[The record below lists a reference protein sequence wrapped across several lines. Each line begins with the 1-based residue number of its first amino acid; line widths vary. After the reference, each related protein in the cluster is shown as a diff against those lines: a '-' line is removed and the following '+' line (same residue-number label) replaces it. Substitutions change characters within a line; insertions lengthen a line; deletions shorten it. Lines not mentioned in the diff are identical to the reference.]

1 MTVYADS
8 SVRKIST
15 EEIMFNFIKATLF
28 LFLFSCLLSPAFADE
43 QRQGTEHDGPME
55 HYAIHLD
62 EVIVSTPMQD
72 TIASSATPVTV
83 LHGDNLRMKAGGTI
97 GETLQ
102 NELGVHG
109 QAFGPGVGLPVIRGQ
124 DGPRV
129 RVMSNGLGNNDASQN
144 SPDHASIAVPL
155 NAERIEILRGPATL
169 LYGSGAIGG
178 VVNVIDNRIPEKVP
192 DQLVGGSLE
201 QKYNTVSNNR
211 QTAFKVEG
219 GKSKLAYHFD
229 GYFQKSDDLEVGGDA
244 IDVTR
249 ANVSQP
255 SLDVG
260 DNTSGFV
267 KNTEA
272 DNLSLTAGGSFV
284 GDSGFFGFSA
294 NVVDMEYQIPVR
306 GEVGGEESN
315 IEMEQRKLDFKGG
328 LNNLNGFFSKM
339 DAKLS
344 FTDYEHTE
352 ALEALF
358 QNDTFEGRVDA
369 THKPVLG
376 MNGVMGFQIVSSLF
390 RAQEIGADFIN
401 PRTRTNSYAV
411 FAQESFDLGSNNVG
425 QFGLRLEQDFV
436 DSEIRANAY
445 RSFTP
450 VSLSVSDL
458 WTIDD
463 EKSIS
468 LAITRSQRAPIT
480 NELYFEGDHE
490 ATATFQKGNPN
501 LNMETSYN
509 IDMGYKLNSKKVAF
523 ELNLFHNWVND
534 YIYSA
539 RTGGTGGAENNPEVL
554 YEQAAATFMGYEAQ
568 LVYHIWEENS
578 QDVDLTLFSDY
589 TRGKL
594 YNNGDIPRIPPLRL
608 GFQLDHRNGNWKSNL
623 RLTRALSQGHSGVN
637 EADTPG
643 YNLLNLN
650 THYHIEDFK
659 KADMVVYA
667 KGNNLLNE
675 NIRNSA
681 SFLRNFQPEG
691 GIGAELGIRI
701 SY

>member
-1 MTVYADS
+1 
-8 SVRKIST
+8 
-15 EEIMFNFIKATLF
+15 
-28 LFLFSCLLSPAFADE
+28 
-43 QRQGTEHDGPME
+43 ME

-192 DQLVGGSLE
+192 DQLVSLE

-211 QTAFKVEG
+211 QTAFKFDG
-219 GKSKLAYHFD
+219 GKSKFAYHFD

-369 THKPVLG
+369 THKPIFG
-376 MNGVMGFQIVSSLF
+376 MDGVMGFQMISSLF
-390 RAQEIGADFIN
+390 SANEIGGEYIN
-401 PRTRTNSYAV
+401 PKTRTNSYAV
-411 FAQESFDLGSNNVG
+411 FAQESFDLGHNNVG

-436 DSEIRANAY
+436 DSEI
-445 RSFTP
+445 TC
-450 VSLSVSDL
+450 
-458 WTIDD
+458 
-463 EKSIS
+463 
-468 LAITRSQRAPIT
+468 
-480 NELYFEGDHE
+480 
-490 ATATFQKGNPN
+490 
-501 LNMETSYN
+501 
-509 IDMGYKLNSKKVAF
+509 
-523 ELNLFHNWVND
+523 
-534 YIYSA
+534 
-539 RTGGTGGAENNPEVL
+539 
-554 YEQAAATFMGYEAQ
+554 
-568 LVYHIWEENS
+568 
-578 QDVDLTLFSDY
+578 
-589 TRGKL
+589 
-594 YNNGDIPRIPPLRL
+594 
-608 GFQLDHRNGNWKSNL
+608 
-623 RLTRALSQGHSGVN
+623 
-637 EADTPG
+637 
-643 YNLLNLN
+643 
-650 THYHIEDFK
+650 
-659 KADMVVYA
+659 
-667 KGNNLLNE
+667 
-675 NIRNSA
+675 
-681 SFLRNFQPEG
+681 
-691 GIGAELGIRI
+691 
-701 SY
+701 

>member
-1 MTVYADS
+1 MYRFPYICIIAFLVFSGIPIS
-8 SVRKIST
+8 S
-15 EEIMFNFIKATLF
+15 
-28 LFLFSCLLSPAFADE
+28 AFALDYE
-43 QRQGTEHDGPME
+43 KESGGPKE
-55 HYAIHLD
+55 HYATHLD

-211 QTAFKVEG
+211 QTAFKVDG
-219 GKSKLAYHFD
+219 GKNKFAYHFD

-249 ANVSQP
+249 ANYSQP
-255 SLDVG
+255 SLDIG

-284 GDSGFFGFSA
+284 SDSGFFGFSA

-315 IEMEQRKLDFKGG
+315 IEMEQTKVDFKGG
-328 LNNLNGFFSKM
+328 LKNLDGFFSKVN
-339 DAKLS
+339 AKLS

-358 QNDTFEGRVDA
+358 QNDTFEGRMDA
-369 THKPVLG
+369 THKPIFG
-376 MNGVMGFQIVSSLF
+376 MDGVMGFQVTHSLF
-390 RAQEIGADFIN
+390 SAREGDLNLTPQAGDYIN
-401 PRTRTNSYAV
+401 PETRTNSYAV

-425 QFGLRLEQDFV
+425 QFGLRIEHDIIDPLN
-436 DSEIRANAY
+436 SSY
-445 RSFTP
+445 RDNHYTP

-458 WTIDD
+458 WTIDN

-468 LAITRSQRAPIT
+468 LAITRSQRAPIA

-490 ATATFQKGNPN
+490 ATATYQKGNPN

-523 ELNLFHNWVND
+523 EFNLFHNWAND

-539 RTGGTGGAENNPEVL
+539 RTGGTGGDENNPEVL
-554 YEQAAATFMGYEAQ
+554 YEQTAATFMGYEAQ
-568 LVYHIWEENS
+568 LVYHIGEVNS

-594 YNNGDIPRIPPLRL
+594 DNNGDVPRIPPLRL

-659 KADMVVYA
+659 KADMVIYA

>member
-8 SVRKIST
+8 FVRKIST
-15 EEIMFNFIKATLF
+15 EIIMFNFIKATLF
-28 LFLFSCLLSPAFADE
+28 LFGCLLSPAFADE

-55 HYAIHLD
+55 HYAVHLD

-129 RVMSNGLGNNDASQN
+129 RVMSNGLGANDASQN
-144 SPDHASIAVPL
+144 SPDHASIVVPL

-178 VVNVIDNRIPEKVP
+178 VVNVIDNRIPEKVTE
-192 DQLVGGSLE
+192 QIVLE

-211 QTAFKVEG
+211 QTAFKVDG
-219 GKSKLAYHFD
+219 GKSKFAYHFD

-284 GDSGFFGFSA
+284 GDFGFFGFSA
-294 NVVDMEYQIPVR
+294 NVVDMEYQIPPR

-328 LNNLNGFFSKM
+328 LNNLDGFFSKVN
-339 DAKLS
+339 AKLS

-358 QNDTFEGRVDA
+358 QNDTFEGRMDA
-369 THKPVLG
+369 RHKPIFG
-376 MNGVMGFQIVSSLF
+376 MDGVMGFQMTHSLF
-390 RAQEIGADFIN
+390 SANEIGGDYIN
-401 PRTRTNSYAV
+401 PKTRTNSYAAFV
-411 FAQESFDLGSNNVG
+411 QESFDLGANNVG
-425 QFGLRLEQDFV
+425 QFGLRIEHDIIDTSL
-436 DSEIRANAY
+436 RTNPY
-445 RSFTP
+445 PHFTP

-468 LAITRSQRAPIT
+468 LAITRSQRAPIA

-490 ATATFQKGNPN
+490 ATATFQKGNSN

-534 YIYSA
+534 YIFSA
-539 RTGGTGGAENNPEVL
+539 RTGGTGGEENNPEVL

-568 LVYHIWEENS
+568 LVYHVWKDNS

-594 YNNGDIPRIPPLRL
+594 YNNGDVPRIPPLRW
-608 GFQLDHRNGNWKSNL
+608 GFQFDHRNGNWKSNL
-623 RLTRALSQGHSGVN
+623 RLTRAERQGHSGVN
-637 EADTPG
+637 EADTPS

>member
-1 MTVYADS
+1 ML
-8 SVRKIST
+8 
-15 EEIMFNFIKATLF
+15 NFIKATLF
-28 LFLFSCLLSPAFADE
+28 LFLFSSLLSPAFADE

-55 HYAIHLD
+55 HYAVHLD

-83 LHGDNLRMKAGGTI
+83 LHDDNLRMKAGGTI

-129 RVMSNGLGNNDASQN
+129 RVMSNGLGANDASQN
-144 SPDHASIAVPL
+144 SPDHASIVVPL

-219 GKSKLAYHFD
+219 GKSNLAYHYD

-284 GDSGFFGFSA
+284 SDSGFFGFSA

-315 IEMEQRKLDFKGG
+315 IEMEQTK
-328 LNNLNGFFSKM
+328 
-339 DAKLS
+339 
-344 FTDYEHTE
+344 
-352 ALEALF
+352 
-358 QNDTFEGRVDA
+358 V
-369 THKPVLG
+369 
-376 MNGVMGFQIVSSLF
+376 
-390 RAQEIGADFIN
+390 
-401 PRTRTNSYAV
+401 V
-411 FAQESFDLGSNNVG
+411 F
-425 QFGLRLEQDFV
+425 
-436 DSEIRANAY
+436 
-445 RSFTP
+445 
-450 VSLSVSDL
+450 
-458 WTIDD
+458 
-463 EKSIS
+463 
-468 LAITRSQRAPIT
+468 
-480 NELYFEGDHE
+480 
-490 ATATFQKGNPN
+490 
-501 LNMETSYN
+501 
-509 IDMGYKLNSKKVAF
+509 
-523 ELNLFHNWVND
+523 
-534 YIYSA
+534 
-539 RTGGTGGAENNPEVL
+539 
-554 YEQAAATFMGYEAQ
+554 
-568 LVYHIWEENS
+568 
-578 QDVDLTLFSDY
+578 
-589 TRGKL
+589 
-594 YNNGDIPRIPPLRL
+594 
-608 GFQLDHRNGNWKSNL
+608 
-623 RLTRALSQGHSGVN
+623 
-637 EADTPG
+637 
-643 YNLLNLN
+643 
-650 THYHIEDFK
+650 
-659 KADMVVYA
+659 
-667 KGNNLLNE
+667 
-675 NIRNSA
+675 
-681 SFLRNFQPEG
+681 
-691 GIGAELGIRI
+691 
-701 SY
+701 

>member
-1 MTVYADS
+1 MLTL
-8 SVRKIST
+8 T
-15 EEIMFNFIKATLF
+15 EVLHLSAF
-28 LFLFSCLLSPAFADE
+28 LFQTCGLL
-43 QRQGTEHDGPME
+43 
-55 HYAIHLD
+55 
-62 EVIVSTPMQD
+62 
-72 TIASSATPVTV
+72 
-83 LHGDNLRMKAGGTI
+83 
-97 GETLQ
+97 
-102 NELGVHG
+102 
-109 QAFGPGVGLPVIRGQ
+109 
-124 DGPRV
+124 
-129 RVMSNGLGNNDASQN
+129 
-144 SPDHASIAVPL
+144 
-155 NAERIEILRGPATL
+155 
-169 LYGSGAIGG
+169 
-178 VVNVIDNRIPEKVP
+178 
-192 DQLVGGSLE
+192 
-201 QKYNTVSNNR
+201 
-211 QTAFKVEG
+211 
-219 GKSKLAYHFD
+219 
-229 GYFQKSDDLEVGGDA
+229 
-244 IDVTR
+244 
-249 ANVSQP
+249 
-255 SLDVG
+255 
-260 DNTSGFV
+260 
-267 KNTEA
+267 
-272 DNLSLTAGGSFV
+272 
-284 GDSGFFGFSA
+284 
-294 NVVDMEYQIPVR
+294 
-306 GEVGGEESN
+306 
-315 IEMEQRKLDFKGG
+315 
-328 LNNLNGFFSKM
+328 
-339 DAKLS
+339 
-344 FTDYEHTE
+344 
-352 ALEALF
+352 
-358 QNDTFEGRVDA
+358 
-369 THKPVLG
+369 
-376 MNGVMGFQIVSSLF
+376 MN
-390 RAQEIGADFIN
+390 
-401 PRTRTNSYAV
+401 
-411 FAQESFDLGSNNVG
+411 
-425 QFGLRLEQDFV
+425 
-436 DSEIRANAY
+436 
-445 RSFTP
+445 
-450 VSLSVSDL
+450 
-458 WTIDD
+458 

-468 LAITRSQRAPIT
+468 LAITRSQRAPIA

-568 LVYHIWEENS
+568 LVYHVWKENS

-594 YNNGDIPRIPPLRL
+594 YNNGDVPRIPPLRL

>member
-1 MTVYADS
+1 M
-8 SVRKIST
+8 
-15 EEIMFNFIKATLF
+15 
-28 LFLFSCLLSPAFADE
+28 
-43 QRQGTEHDGPME
+43 
-55 HYAIHLD
+55 
-62 EVIVSTPMQD
+62 
-72 TIASSATPVTV
+72 
-83 LHGDNLRMKAGGTI
+83 
-97 GETLQ
+97 
-102 NELGVHG
+102 
-109 QAFGPGVGLPVIRGQ
+109 
-124 DGPRV
+124 
-129 RVMSNGLGNNDASQN
+129 
-144 SPDHASIAVPL
+144 
-155 NAERIEILRGPATL
+155 
-169 LYGSGAIGG
+169 
-178 VVNVIDNRIPEKVP
+178 
-192 DQLVGGSLE
+192 
-201 QKYNTVSNNR
+201 
-211 QTAFKVEG
+211 
-219 GKSKLAYHFD
+219 
-229 GYFQKSDDLEVGGDA
+229 
-244 IDVTR
+244 
-249 ANVSQP
+249 
-255 SLDVG
+255 DVG

-294 NVVDMEYQIPVR
+294 NIVDMEYQVPVR

-554 YEQAAATFMGYEAQ
+554 YEQVAATFMGYEAQ
-568 LVYHIWEENS
+568 LVYHVWEKGS
-578 QDVDLTLFSDY
+578 QDFDLTLFSDY

-594 YNNGDIPRIPPLRL
+594 YNNGDVPRIPPLRW
-608 GFQLDHRNGNWKSNL
+608 GFQFDHRNGNWKSNL
-623 RLTRALSQGHSGVN
+623 RLTRAEKQGHSGVN
-637 EADTPG
+637 EADTPS

>member
-1 MTVYADS
+1 
-8 SVRKIST
+8 
-15 EEIMFNFIKATLF
+15 
-28 LFLFSCLLSPAFADE
+28 
-43 QRQGTEHDGPME
+43 
-55 HYAIHLD
+55 HLD

-211 QTAFKVEG
+211 QTAFKVDG
-219 GKSKLAYHFD
+219 GKSKFAYHFD
-229 GYFQKSDDLEVGGDA
+229 GYFQESDDIEVGGDA

-594 YNNGDIPRIPPLRL
+594 YNNGDVPRIPPLRL

>member
-1 MTVYADS
+1 VI
-8 SVRKIST
+8 R
-15 EEIMFNFIKATLF
+15 LF
-28 LFLFSCLLSPAFADE
+28 KTYLILFVFGFLLSPAFADE

-55 HYAIHLD
+55 HYAVHLD

-83 LHGDNLRMKAGGTI
+83 LHDDNLRMKAGGTI

-129 RVMSNGLGNNDASQN
+129 RIMSNGLGTNDASQN

-178 VVNVIDNRIPEKVP
+178 VVNVIDNRILEKVP
-192 DQLVGGSLE
+192 DQLVGGSIE
-201 QKYNTVSNNR
+201 QKYNSVSNNH

-219 GKSKLAYHFD
+219 GKNKFAYHFD
-229 GYFQKSDDLEVGGDA
+229 GYFQKSNNIEVSGDA
-244 IDVTR
+244 IEVSR
-249 ANVSQP
+249 AEVSQTGIVV
-255 SLDVG
+255 D
-260 DNTSGFV
+260 DNTNGFV

-272 DNLSLTAGGSFV
+272 DNLSVTVGVSFV
-284 GDSGFFGFSA
+284 GDSGFFGISG
-294 NVVDMEYQIPVR
+294 NIVDMEYQIPSR
-306 GEVGGEESN
+306 GEAGGELSF
-315 IEMEQRKLDFKGG
+315 IEMEQRKLDVKGG
-328 LNNLNGFFSKM
+328 LNNLDGFFKKIN
-339 DAKLS
+339 AKLS
-344 FTDYEHTE
+344 LTDYDHVE
-352 ALEALF
+352 ALEAEF
-358 QNDTFEGRVDA
+358 SNDTFEGRVDA
-369 THKPVLG
+369 THKAIFG
-376 MNGVMGFQIVSSLF
+376 MDGVMGFQIISSRFSAL
-390 RAQEIGADFIN
+390 EIGDDYIN
-401 PRTRTNSYAV
+401 PITRTNSYAA
-411 FAQESFDLGSNNVG
+411 FIQESYNLSSNNVA
-425 QFGLRLEQDFV
+425 QFGLRLEHDV
-436 DSEIRANAY
+436 LDSQLRVNPDQ
-445 RSFTP
+445 SFTP

-468 LAITRSQRAPIT
+468 LAITRSQRAPIA

-501 LNMETSYN
+501 LNIETSYN
-509 IDMGYKLNSKKVAF
+509 IDLSYKLSSKKLAF

-539 RTGGTGGAENNPEVL
+539 RTGGTGGSENNPEVL

-568 LVYHIWEENS
+568 LVYHVWNKGS
-578 QDVDLTLFSDY
+578 QDFDLTLFSDY
-589 TRGKL
+589 TRAKL
-594 YNNGDIPRIPPLRL
+594 YNNGDVPRIPALRW
-608 GFQLDHRNGNWKSNL
+608 GFQFDHRSGNWKSNL
-623 RLTRALSQGHSGVN
+623 RLTRNERQAHTGVN
-637 EADTPG
+637 EASTPD

-659 KADMVVYA
+659 KADLVVYA

-675 NIRNSA
+675 TIRNSA
-681 SFLRNFQPEG
+681 SFLRNFQPEP

>member
-1 MTVYADS
+1 
-8 SVRKIST
+8 
-15 EEIMFNFIKATLF
+15 MFNFIKTTLF
-28 LFLFSCLLSPAFADE
+28 LLLFSCLLSPAFADE

-55 HYAIHLD
+55 HYAVHLD

-83 LHGDNLRMKAGGTI
+83 LHNDNLRMKAGGTI

-129 RVMSNGLGNNDASQN
+129 RVMSNGLGTNDASQN
-144 SPDHASIAVPL
+144 SPDHASISVPL

-192 DQLVGGSLE
+192 DQLVGGSIE
-201 QKYNTVSNNR
+201 QKYNTVSNNH
-211 QTAFKVEG
+211 QTAFKFDG
-219 GKSKLAYHFD
+219 GKSKFAYHFD
-229 GYFQKSDDLEVGGDA
+229 GYFQKSDDLEIGGDA

-255 SLDVG
+255 SLDIG

-369 THKPVLG
+369 KHKPIFG
-376 MNGVMGFQIVSSLF
+376 MDGVMGFQMISSLF
-390 RAQEIGADFIN
+390 SANEIGGDYIN
-401 PRTRTNSYAV
+401 PKTRTNSYAAFV
-411 FAQESFDLGSNNVG
+411 QESFDLGHNNVG
-425 QFGLRLEQDFV
+425 QFGLRIEHDVV
-436 DSEIRANAY
+436 DSSLRANPDQ
-445 RSFTP
+445 SFTP
-450 VSLSVSDL
+450 VSLSFSDL

-463 EKSIS
+463 KKSIS
-468 LAITRSQRAPIT
+468 LAITRSERAPIV

-501 LNMETSYN
+501 LNLETSYN
-509 IDMGYKLNSKKVAF
+509 IDLGYKLNSKKVAF

-534 YIYSA
+534 YIYAA
-539 RTGGTGGAENNPEVL
+539 RTGGTGGEEDNPEVL
-554 YEQAAATFMGYEAQ
+554 YQQAAATFMGYEAQ
-568 LVYHIWEENS
+568 LVYHVWKKGS
-578 QDVDLTLFSDY
+578 QDIDLTLFSDY

-594 YNNGDIPRIPPLRL
+594 YNSGDVPRIPPLRW
-608 GFQLDHRNGNWKSNL
+608 GFQFDHRNGNWKSNL
-623 RLTRALSQGHSGVN
+623 RLTRAEKQGHTGVN
-637 EADTPG
+637 EADTPS

-667 KGNNLLNE
+667 KGNNLLND

-681 SFLRNFQPEG
+681 SFLRNFQPEA

>member
-1 MTVYADS
+1 
-8 SVRKIST
+8 
-15 EEIMFNFIKATLF
+15 MFRVCAFF
-28 LFLFSCLLSPAFADE
+28 LLFSCLLSPAFADD
-43 QRQGTEHDGPME
+43 QKKGTEHDGPME

-62 EVIVSTPMQD
+62 EIIVSTPMQD

-83 LHGDNLRMKAGGTI
+83 LHDDNLRMKAGGTI

-129 RVMSNGLGNNDASQN
+129 RVMSNGLGTNDASQN
-144 SPDHASIAVPL
+144 SPDHASISVPI

-192 DQLVGGSLE
+192 DQLLGGSVE
-201 QKYNTVSNNR
+201 QKYNTVNNNH

-219 GKSKLAYHFD
+219 GKSKFAYHFD

-255 SLDVG
+255 GLVVDN
-260 DNTSGFV
+260 NTSGFV
-267 KNTEA
+267 NNTEA

-284 GDSGFFGFSA
+284 GDSGFFGVSA
-294 NVVDMEYQIPVR
+294 NVVDMEYQIPTR
-306 GEVGGEESN
+306 GESGGEESN

-328 LNNLNGFFSKM
+328 LNNLDGFFRKM

-344 FTDYEHTE
+344 FTDYKHVE
-352 ALEALF
+352 ALEAKF

-369 THKPVLG
+369 THKPIFG
-376 MNGVMGFQIVSSLF
+376 MNGIMGLQIMTSLF
-390 RAQEIGADFIN
+390 RAQEIGSDFIN
-401 PRTRTNSYAV
+401 PRTRTDSYAV
-411 FAQESFDLGSNNVG
+411 FAQESFDLASNHVG

-450 VSLSVSDL
+450 VSLSVSDV

-463 EKSIS
+463 EKSLN
-468 LAITRSQRAPIT
+468 LAITRSQRAPIA
-480 NELYFEGDHE
+480 NELYFLGDHE
-490 ATATFQKGNPN
+490 ATATYQRGNPN
-501 LNMETSYN
+501 LDIETSYN
-509 IDMGYKLNSKKVAF
+509 IDLGYKLNSKKVAI
-523 ELNLFHNWVND
+523 ELNLFHNWVNN

-539 RTGGTGGAENNPEVL
+539 RTGGTGGDENNPEVI
-554 YEQAAATFMGYEAQ
+554 YQQASATFIGYEAQ
-568 LVYHIWEENS
+568 LIYHVWKENS

-594 YNNGDIPRIPPLRL
+594 HNNGDVPRVPPLRL
-608 GFQLDHRNGNWKSNL
+608 GFQLDHRSGNWKSNL
-623 RLTRALSQGHSGVN
+623 RLTRALKQGHSGHV

-643 YNLLNLN
+643 YTLLNLN

-681 SFLRNFQPEG
+681 SFLRNFQPEP
-691 GIGAELGIRI
+691 GIGAEFGIRI
-701 SY
+701 KY